1 MSKAGLYL
9 LGILSLLFTIW
20 GIRQLLNRPVD
31 TTKIIQGM
39 VDYGRLENSITAG
52 GVVKPLSVLTLTS
65 PLNTRIQANKKENGS
80 FVKPG
85 ETIMTLDTEF
95 AELEL
100 DRLEDELDLK
110 DNNVVRMKLELEKN
124 IRDIELDDKVK
135 DLQVKNLE
143 ALLADAKRLLEIGGA
158 TQEEVDK
165 AGQNLAI
172 ARLEKKKLENE
183 LGYRKASI
191 GSDVLNEKIQSSIQ
205 RKRLS
210 EVKKKIDLANLTSP
224 VEGVITWMNKNIGNQ
239 VAEGDPLARI
249 ANLNSYSI
257 EGQVADMHAGKI
269 KVGLPIQ
276 VRLAKTVLKG
286 RIEQIL
292 PAVENNTIQF
302 RIALDQPKSQSLR
315 PNMEVDVRIITDTKE
330 RGLYLPNGP
339 AIKGG
344 KLQTLFV
351 IEGNKAV
358 AHEVTI
364 GMRTTERVEI
374 VSGLE
379 PGDQVILSDM
389 SQYEKRPKIRLK

>member
-1 MSKAGLYL
+1 
-9 LGILSLLFTIW
+9 
-20 GIRQLLNRPVD
+20 
-31 TTKIIQGM
+31 M

-302 RIALDQPKSQSLR
+302 RIALDQPKSQNLR